1 MIQKISQSPVDDGFV
16 QNPYPFYEECLAS
29 GGKVFWSDYNMIS
42 LFKHED
48 VSKILKDRRFG
59 RECPEEKKQEEVQ
72 NEESSDSNK
81 VIVEEVK
88 EDVKEPEQ
96 QPEQKTEE
104 SVKENK
110 IQEDKSVEDKK
121 ELEDY
126 SEGVKRRIAKLTKK
140 MREAERQKEAALE
153 YAKGVKAEADK
164 TKTRLSTMEP
174 GYMTAMEGRVTS
186 GLEAA
191 AAKLA
196 AAREAGDLKA
206 EIEAQKQIAKLGLE
220 EARVELMKKKAE
232 AESKQKP
239 VKQPTLED
247 AIKPKESA
255 PDPKATEWAERN
267 EWFGKDNAMTYT
279 AFDLHKTLTEVEGM
293 DPSTDEYYAE
303 IDKRMRIDFPHKFA
317 KSEDKVPTKPTQTVA
332 SAKRSVNPGRKTV
345 RLTPSQVT
353 IAKKLGVPLEE
364 YAKQL
369 NITKEV

>member
-1 MIQKISQSPVDDGFV
+1 MPETRKYETNEMVDID
-16 QNPYPFYEECLAS
+16 NS
-29 GGKVFWSDYNMIS
+29 GPEV
-42 LFKHED
+42 D
-48 VSKILKDRRFG
+48 VTL
-59 RECPEEKKQEEVQ
+59 PEEKKQEEVQ
-72 NEESSDSNK
+72 NEEPSDSNK

-104 SVKENK
+104 PVKEDK
-110 IQEDKSVEDKK
+110 VQEDKSVEDKK
-121 ELEDY
+121 ELEEY

-164 TKTRLSTMEP
+164 TKTKLTTMEP
-174 GYMTAMEGRVTS
+174 SYMSAMENRVTS

-196 AAREAGDLKA
+196 KAREAGDLTA
-206 EIEAQKQIAKLGLE
+206 EIQAQKEIARLGLE
-220 EARVELMKKKAE
+220 EARVEMMKKKAE

-239 VKQPTLED
+239 VKEKTLED
-247 AIKPKESA
+247 AIKPQA
-255 PDPKATEWAERN
+255 APPDPKANEWAEKN
-267 EWFGKDNAMTYT
+267 LWFGTDSAMTYT
-279 AFDLHKTLTEVEGM
+279 AFDLHDKLTKEEGM

-303 IDKRMRIDFPHKFA
+303 IDRRMRIDFPHKFA
-317 KSEDKVPTKPTQTVA
+317 KSEDKVTTKPTQTVA

>member
-1 MIQKISQSPVDDGFV
+1 MPETRKYETNEMVDID
-16 QNPYPFYEECLAS
+16 NS
-29 GGKVFWSDYNMIS
+29 GPEVDVT
-42 LFKHED
+42 LPED
-48 VSKILKDRRFG
+48 
-59 RECPEEKKQEEVQ
+59 KK
-72 NEESSDSNK
+72 
-81 VIVEEVK
+81 EEVK
-88 EDVKEPEQ
+88 DEQVVESNEPIIEEVKTEEPQAEPE
-96 QPEQKTEE
+96 PEQKTEE
-104 SVKENK
+104 PVKEEQEVKVQENK
-110 IQEDKSVEDKK
+110 SPEDKK
-121 ELEDY
+121 ELEEY

-153 YAKGVKAEADK
+153 YAKGVKAESEK

-174 GYMTAMEGRVTS
+174 GYMTAMEGRVIS

-239 VKQPTLED
+239 VKQSTLED
-247 AIKPKESA
+247 AIKPKQSA
-255 PDPKATEWAERN
+255 PDPKATEWAEKN

-279 AFDLHKTLTEVEGM
+279 AFDLHKTLTEEEGM
-293 DPSTDEYYAE
+293 DPSTDEYYTE

-317 KSEDKVPTKPTQTVA
+317 TTDNKVTTKPTQTVA

>member
-1 MIQKISQSPVDDGFV
+1 
-16 QNPYPFYEECLAS
+16 
-29 GGKVFWSDYNMIS
+29 
-42 LFKHED
+42 
-48 VSKILKDRRFG
+48 
-59 RECPEEKKQEEVQ
+59 
-72 NEESSDSNK
+72 
-81 VIVEEVK
+81 
-88 EDVKEPEQ
+88 
-96 QPEQKTEE
+96 
-104 SVKENK
+104 
-110 IQEDKSVEDKK
+110 
-121 ELEDY
+121 
-126 SEGVKRRIAKLTKK
+126 

-153 YAKGVKAEADK
+153 YAKGVKAESEK

-174 GYMTAMEGRVTS
+174 GYMTAMEGRVIS

-239 VKQPTLED
+239 VKQSTLED
-247 AIKPKESA
+247 AIKPKQSA
-255 PDPKATEWAERN
+255 PDPKATEWAEKN

-279 AFDLHKTLTEVEGM
+279 AFDLHKTLTEEEGM
-293 DPSTDEYYAE
+293 DPSTDEYYTE

-317 KSEDKVPTKPTQTVA
+317 TTDNKVTTKPTQTVA